1 MSAFVLKL
9 IKLICSFLSYHPQKP
24 LPEAL
29 VYVFAEAG
37 QGERE
42 AAVEALFDDAGVE
55 QALAV
60 RRHVARALV
69 RGCGRFFGPA
79 MQPALE
85 WEG

>member
-1 MSAFVLKL
+1 MPQLEFIMELAKPQSPLLKV
-9 IKLICSFLSYHPQKP
+9 
-24 LPEAL
+24 L

-60 RRHVARALV
+60 RRHKLF
-69 RGCGRFFGPA
+69 RGSVCSQSVPLR
-79 MQPALE
+79 
-85 WEG
+85 